1 MASVLL
7 KPYRGT
13 KYCNLV
19 KCNYQRIDTR
29 RLKVLKEIAQE
40 VVAIQR
46 TNRFNSEE

>member
-19 KCNYQRIDTR
+19 KCNYLRIDTR